1 MALLTSFGIAGIP
14 AASLVAISVILGSLG
29 LPIEAIALLMVT
41 DRILDM
47 LRTAVNVFS
56 DSCCAVVV
64 ARVEGEQGNISTS
77 S

>member
-1 MALLTSFGIAGIP
+1 
-14 AASLVAISVILGSLG
+14 LVAITVILGAIG
-29 LPIEAIALLMVT
+29 LPLDGIVWLLVT

-56 DSCCAVVV
+56 DSCCAVVI
-64 ARVEGEQGNISTS
+64 AKSEGEREILAHDPSPES